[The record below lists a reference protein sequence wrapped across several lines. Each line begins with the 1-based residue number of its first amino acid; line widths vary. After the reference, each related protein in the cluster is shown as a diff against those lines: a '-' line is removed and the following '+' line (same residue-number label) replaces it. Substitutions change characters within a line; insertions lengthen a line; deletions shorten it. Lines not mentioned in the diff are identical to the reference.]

1 MFPESNSAVVVLTNS
16 MPLNDVAD
24 WIAQIYITALFQ
36 FEDGGKTYLDLA
48 KKYVELAKGSRDQ
61 KLRLVKT
68 MRTGIDSE
76 RNTNYFHPRQLYL
89 YTGRYYNSKG
99 SWPGNFFIDIR
110 CPKDQGEKDD
120 CLELR
125 FQGRESQLYK
135 LRHLVD
141 DIFEWALD
149 YNQQARRAR
158 FTVWDPEYFK
168 IQFNFNPKRSH
179 EAVTLNWA
187 GNGMVLTRR
196 ENKRFTEVPE
206 IVTRKGTLLSFR
218 AVTC

>member
-1 MFPESNSAVVVLTNS
+1 
-16 MPLNDVAD
+16 
-24 WIAQIYITALFQ
+24 
-36 FEDGGKTYLDLA
+36 
-48 KKYVELAKGSRDQ
+48 YVELAKGSRDQ

-76 RNTNYFHPRQLYL
+76 RYTNYFHPRQLDL

-110 CPKDQGEKDD
+110 CPKDQGEEDD

-135 LRHLVD
+135 LRHLKD

-168 IQFNFNPKRSH
+168 IQFNFN
-179 EAVTLNWA
+179 
-187 GNGMVLTRR
+187 
-196 ENKRFTEVPE
+196 
-206 IVTRKGTLLSFR
+206 
-218 AVTC
+218 